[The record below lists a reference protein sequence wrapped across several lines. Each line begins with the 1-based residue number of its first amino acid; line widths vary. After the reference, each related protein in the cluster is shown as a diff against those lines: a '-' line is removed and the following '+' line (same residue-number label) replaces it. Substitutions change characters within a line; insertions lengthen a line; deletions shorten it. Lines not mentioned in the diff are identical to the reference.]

1 MHGVIHHT
9 LKSYVTER
17 AGDDGWKTVLDRTGI
32 EPKLYLPVSRYPDD
46 EVATVLEAVATMSGN
61 EVTAVER
68 HFGRE
73 LATELV
79 GTFRAHLGSDP
90 DLFDVLE
97 RLDAIYADLGSKN
110 DELDL
115 PSIEC
120 ERHGETRRITY
131 RSHRDHPGIAY
142 GILEGLVRE
151 FDADATV
158 RPVSAL
164 ERGSDAYAFDVVPDS

>member
-1 MHGVIHHT
+1 MHGVVHHT
-9 LKSYVTER
+9 LKAYVAER
-17 AGDDGWKTVLDRTGI
+17 AGEDGWKAVLDRTGI
-32 EPKLYLPVSRYPDD
+32 DPKLYLPVSRYPDE
-46 EVATVLEAVATMSGN
+46 EVATILEAVAATSGN

-79 GTFRAHLGSDP
+79 GTFRAHLDSDP
-90 DLFDVLE
+90 ELFDVLD
-97 RLDAIYADLGSKN
+97 RLDAIYADLGSRD

-120 ERHGETRRITY
+120 ERDGETWRLTY
-131 RSHRDHPGIAY
+131 RSHRDHPGMAY

-151 FDADATV
+151 FDATIG
-158 RPVSAL
+158 PVSAL
-164 ERGSDAYAFDVVPDS
+164 ERGSDAYAFDVIPDS